1 MSLHATSPDTF
12 SHGLPRLLYGM
23 LGLLIALCS
32 AAFAY
37 KASSCILYKD
47 RHRYYTQAIVQEL
60 QARQA
65 DMQRFYH
72 NGCHDDADA
81 YIAHSGGIAPY
92 TYTNCREAVLASLAQ
107 GFRFIEID
115 LQETTDGHLIGAH
128 SWQDLR
134 IRSHVPGNPA
144 APLPLQQAKALKIDG
159 RYSVLDGADIAAIMR
174 EYPDMILVTDKIEN
188 FPLLL
193 KEIPFPERMIVET
206 FSEQSY
212 LQALRSGIRYPAL
225 CINGH
230 AEGLRR
236 AQELGLPIVTMGTYG
251 QPLTPGQIEAIRRLH
266 RQGTAILLFGTG
278 DRDFDSP
285 EFVREH
291 LGRTVSKIYT
301 DRWTPQHMPR

>member
-1 MSLHATSPDTF
+1 MSLHTTNQKQVSYPSLIVIIISGF
-12 SHGLPRLLYGM
+12 LLF
-23 LGLLIALCS
+23 AAS
-32 AAFAY
+32 AALAY
-37 KASSCILYKD
+37 KTGSTILY
-47 RHRYYTQAIVQEL
+47 RNLNQYYAHAIHHEL
-60 QARQA
+60 QDRRP

-72 NGCHDDADA
+72 NGCHDEADA

-115 LQETTDGHLIGAH
+115 LQETADGHLIGAH
-128 SWQDLR
+128 SWQDLLTR
-134 IRSHVPGNPA
+134 THAPGNPGS
-144 APLPLQQAKALKIDG
+144 PLPLQYAKALKIDG
-159 RYSVLDGADIAAIMR
+159 QYSVLDGADIAAIMR
-174 EYPDMILVTDKIEN
+174 EYPDMILVTDKIEK

-212 LQALRSGIRYPAL
+212 LRALRSGIRYPAL
-225 CINGH
+225 CISGH
-230 AEGLRR
+230 EEGLRR
-236 AQELGLPIVTMGTYG
+236 AQELGIPIVTMGTYG
-251 QPLTPGQIEAIRRLH
+251 LALTPDQIEAIRQLH
-266 RQGTAILLFGTG
+266 QQGTTILLFGTG
-278 DRDFDSP
+278 DRNFDSP